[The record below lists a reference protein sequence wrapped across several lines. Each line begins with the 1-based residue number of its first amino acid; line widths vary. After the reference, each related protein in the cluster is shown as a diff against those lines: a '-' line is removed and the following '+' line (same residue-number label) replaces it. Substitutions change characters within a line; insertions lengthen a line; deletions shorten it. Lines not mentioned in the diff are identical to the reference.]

1 MLEEFKNIKSAKTDL
16 RKFGLTIGIT
26 LIVIAIFIF
35 IFKLYINTPLL
46 IIGVL
51 LIPIAY
57 IFPVLLLP
65 FQKFWMAPAI
75 ILGWFSTRLILS
87 IVFYLLLT
95 PIRIISKVFG
105 KNFLEL
111 KIDKRKKSYWR
122 YRDQKEIDPL
132 DYERQF

>member
-35 IFKLYINTPLL
+35 IFKLYINAPLL

-65 FQKFWMAPAI
+65 FQKFWMALAI